1 VVAVG
6 TSFWRRIYF
15 SFMGL
20 AIMTREKSEHIAEQ
34 IAAQTKKVTAGQISL
49 ELREIPSP
57 TLTMR
62 SATTQQ
68 VAFLLA
74 TPSRGTR

>member
-1 VVAVG
+1 
-6 TSFWRRIYF
+6 
-15 SFMGL
+15 
-20 AIMTREKSEHIAEQ
+20 MTREKSEHITEQ
-34 IAAQTKKVTAGQISL
+34 IAAQTKKVAAGQIYL

-62 SATTQQ
+62 SATAQQ
-68 VAFLLA
+68 MAFLQA

>member
-1 VVAVG
+1 
-6 TSFWRRIYF
+6 
-15 SFMGL
+15 
-20 AIMTREKSEHIAEQ
+20 MTREKSERITEQ
-34 IAAQTKKVTAGQISL
+34 IAAQTKKVAAGQISL

-62 SATTQQ
+62 SATAQQ
-68 VAFLLA
+68 MAFLQA

>member
-1 VVAVG
+1 
-6 TSFWRRIYF
+6 
-15 SFMGL
+15 
-20 AIMTREKSEHIAEQ
+20 MTREKSEHITEQ
-34 IAAQTKKVTAGQISL
+34 IAAQTKTVAAGQISL

-62 SATTQQ
+62 SATAQQ
-68 VAFLLA
+68 MAFLQA

>member
-1 VVAVG
+1 
-6 TSFWRRIYF
+6 
-15 SFMGL
+15 
-20 AIMTREKSEHIAEQ
+20 MTKEKSEHITEQ
-34 IAAQTKKVTAGQISL
+34 IAAQTKKVAAGQISL

-62 SATTQQ
+62 SATAQQ
-68 VAFLLA
+68 MAFLQA

>member
-1 VVAVG
+1 
-6 TSFWRRIYF
+6 
-15 SFMGL
+15 
-20 AIMTREKSEHIAEQ
+20 MTREKSEHSAGQ

>member
-1 VVAVG
+1 
-6 TSFWRRIYF
+6 
-15 SFMGL
+15 
-20 AIMTREKSEHIAEQ
+20 MTREQSERIAEH

-57 TLTMR
+57 TLTMS

-68 VAFLLA
+68 ETFLQA
-74 TPSRGTR
+74 PPSRGTR